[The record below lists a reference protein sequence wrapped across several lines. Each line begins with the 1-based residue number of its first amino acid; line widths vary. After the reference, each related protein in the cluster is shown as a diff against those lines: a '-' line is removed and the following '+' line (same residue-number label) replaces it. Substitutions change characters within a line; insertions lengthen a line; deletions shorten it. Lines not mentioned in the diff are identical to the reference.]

1 MQVKKCLI
9 CKEVVQSRNKIEEC
23 LVCSDKKSSIL
34 FKCNLNIL
42 ILKHG
47 SIVSPPHQPCNH
59 LCACEGCAP
68 LMKKCVQCRA
78 NIDQVVPFIVCCGG
92 TAPPPPQ
99 LMLNN
104 ATSNANNNNNNNN
117 NSAGNAT
124 NAQII
129 GSFMNNGARDVT
141 NNDIQKLQQ
150 QLQDI
155 KDQTMCPVCL
165 DRIKNMIF
173 LCGHGA
179 CQMCGDRMSICP
191 ICRNSIEKRI
201 LLY

>member
-1 MQVKKCLI
+1 
-9 CKEVVQSRNKIEEC
+9 
-23 LVCSDKKSSIL
+23 
-34 FKCNLNIL
+34 
-42 ILKHG
+42 
-47 SIVSPPHQPCNH
+47 
-59 LCACEGCAP
+59 
-68 LMKKCVQCRA
+68 MKKCVQCRA

-92 TAPPPPQ
+92 IAPPPPQ
-99 LMLNN
+99 QQLNN
-104 ATSNANNNNNNNN
+104 NQNM
-117 NSAGNAT
+117 GPL
-124 NAQII
+124 
-129 GSFMNNGARDVT
+129 MNNGARDVT